1 MSDRGVEVSRATI
14 GALTLIFVILMGIA
28 TILLVSSKR
37 FGWLRLTGAVVQIL
51 CGIALTLYG
60 FGLIRE
66 KGEDLVSTPG
76 AIAERRAWK
85 LVGPLFIVM
94 GVTALIDALTE

>member
-28 TILLVSSKR
+28 TILWVSSKR

-66 KGEDLVSTPG
+66 KGEDLVSRPG
-76 AIAERRAWK
+76 AIAERKAWK

-94 GVTALIDALTE
+94 GVTALIDALTG